1 MKPEIKKQIILHLPY
16 LAFIYLF
23 GKVGQAFRLAQGA
36 DISAK
41 LLHIGQGFSAA
52 FASAA
57 PSFHPTDLLI
67 GLAAAV
73 IIRLVVYSK
82 QKNAKKYRKGMEYGT
97 ARWGTAAD
105 IKPFIDPVFDNNVLL
120 TQTERL
126 MMSNRPKDPKNARN
140 KNILVIGGSGSGKT
154 RFFCKPNIMQ
164 LHSSYVITDPKGSL
178 ICEVGQLLQR
188 AKYRIAVLNTI
199 NFSKS
204 MHYNPFAYLRT
215 EKDILKLVNT
225 IIVNTKGEGAQST
238 EDFWV
243 KAERLYYTALIG
255 YIHYEAPEEEKNF
268 ITLLDMINASDTR
281 EDDEDYKN
289 PVDLLFDRL
298 EEREPEHFAVKQ
310 YRKYKLAAGVVCSK
324 RLLNQAVG
332 KSLRTHNLK
341 PKKGAQVMRK
351 NEKITALYERLSR
364 DDFGKDD
371 DQQRESNSISNQKKI
386 LERYCKDHGITA
398 YRHYDEDD
406 GYSGTNFNRPGF
418 QRMLADIKAG
428 RIKRVIVKDMSRFGR
443 DYLQVGMYT
452 DVVFPEFGVHF
463 IAVNDGVD
471 STRGESEFTAIRN
484 VFNEMYARDTSK
496 KIRATWQSKGKSGE
510 HLTTIPPY
518 GYMKSPEDKKKWI
531 VDEEAAAVVQKIF
544 SLCASGKGPT
554 QIAKWLKQ
562 QQILNPT
569 AYCHAKGLPTSN
581 KPTADP
587 YKWTNETVSR
597 ILERV
602 DYLGHTVNF
611 KTTKKSYKSKKKIWN
626 DPENWVIFENTQP
639 PIIEESVFLIVQNI
653 RKARRRPTKMG
664 EMGMFSG
671 LLYCAECG
679 GKMYQCRAT
688 NFAENQ
694 KYFIC
699 STYRKGKDLCTT
711 HSIKNV
717 VLHEIVLRN
726 LREAIA
732 YVSEHEAEF
741 AQEAAESDMRDRDA
755 EFVRKRETLA
765 KADARIAELDRI
777 ISRLYEDNVIGK
789 LSDERF
795 IKMSHDYE
803 LEQSNL
809 KSMAEVLRKDLKQ
822 QEQQKTNV
830 KEFIAAV
837 KKYTDL
843 QELDAAV
850 LRAFIDRIEVSH
862 VDKKSRTREITIVY
876 NFIGAFDFTRA
887 IENARNTS
895 KKEQR
900 TA

>member
-1 MKPEIKKQIILHLPY
+1 
-16 LAFIYLF
+16 
-23 GKVGQAFRLAQGA
+23 
-36 DISAK
+36 
-41 LLHIGQGFSAA
+41 
-52 FASAA
+52 
-57 PSFHPTDLLI
+57 
-67 GLAAAV
+67 
-73 IIRLVVYSK
+73 
-82 QKNAKKYRKGMEYGT
+82 
-97 ARWGTAAD
+97 
-105 IKPFIDPVFDNNVLL
+105 
-120 TQTERL
+120 
-126 MMSNRPKDPKNARN
+126 
-140 KNILVIGGSGSGKT
+140 
-154 RFFCKPNIMQ
+154 
-164 LHSSYVITDPKGSL
+164 
-178 ICEVGQLLQR
+178 
-188 AKYRIAVLNTI
+188 
-199 NFSKS
+199 
-204 MHYNPFAYLRT
+204 
-215 EKDILKLVNT
+215 
-225 IIVNTKGEGAQST
+225 
-238 EDFWV
+238 
-243 KAERLYYTALIG
+243 
-255 YIHYEAPEEEKNF
+255 
-268 ITLLDMINASDTR
+268 
-281 EDDEDYKN
+281 
-289 PVDLLFDRL
+289 
-298 EEREPEHFAVKQ
+298 
-310 YRKYKLAAGVVCSK
+310 
-324 RLLNQAVG
+324 
-332 KSLRTHNLK
+332 
-341 PKKGAQVMRK
+341 
-351 NEKITALYERLSR
+351 
-364 DDFGKDD
+364 
-371 DQQRESNSISNQKKI
+371 
-386 LERYCKDHGITA
+386 
-398 YRHYDEDD
+398 
-406 GYSGTNFNRPGF
+406 
-418 QRMLADIKAG
+418 
-428 RIKRVIVKDMSRFGR
+428 
-443 DYLQVGMYT
+443 
-452 DVVFPEFGVHF
+452 
-463 IAVNDGVD
+463 
-471 STRGESEFTAIRN
+471 
-484 VFNEMYARDTSK
+484 
-496 KIRATWQSKGKSGE
+496 
-510 HLTTIPPY
+510 
-518 GYMKSPEDKKKWI
+518 MKSPEDKKKWI

-611 KTTKKSYKSKKKIWN
+611 KTTKQSYKSKKKIWN

-653 RKARRRPTKMG
+653 RKARR
-664 EMGMFSG
+664 
-671 LLYCAECG
+671 
-679 GKMYQCRAT
+679 RAT

-726 LREAIA
+726 LREAIS

-741 AQEAAESDMRDRDA
+741 IQDAAESDMRDRDA

-765 KADARIAELDRI
+765 KADTRIAELDRI

-830 KEFIAAV
+830 KAFIAAV